1 MLLVSNAGNQCLG
14 LGTNTPT
21 YMSPV
26 QPDSL
31 IQLIPTSYMPPAEAP
46 NPILTEKDVAESPLP
61 PVSLTPPATSPG
73 GSTAVSPT
81 PPNGQ
86 PKFAASFFLMAMAT
100 LVAALSLF

>member
-14 LGTNTPT
+14 LGINTPA

-31 IQLIPTSYMPPAEAP
+31 IQLVTAPYMPPSEAP
-46 NPILTEKDVAESPLP
+46 NPILTEKDVAEPPLP
-61 PVSLTPPATSPG
+61 PVSLTPPAISPG
-73 GSTAVSPT
+73 GSAAVSPT

-100 LVAALSLF
+100 LAVAFSLF